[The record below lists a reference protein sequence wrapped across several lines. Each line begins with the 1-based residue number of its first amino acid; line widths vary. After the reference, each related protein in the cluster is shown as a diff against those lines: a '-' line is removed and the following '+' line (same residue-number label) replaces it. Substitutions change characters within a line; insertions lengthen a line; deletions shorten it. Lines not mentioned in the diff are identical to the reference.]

1 MPKYNTENLK
11 KIHRYHN
18 ELQQHIDDADWM
30 GDNDDT
36 HHLRAELEHVKKEMD
51 KGEVYY
57 PMF

>member
-1 MPKYNTENLK
+1 
-11 KIHRYHN
+11 
-18 ELQQHIDDADWM
+18 M
-30 GDNDDT
+30 GDNEDT